1 MLLTAAA
8 LLVKAHWDITWSKT
22 RASFEAKKNGYYFS
36 FNMSDDGKA
45 LIASNIL
52 EEKATDNDVEG
63 FLETIGM
70 LSV

>member
-1 MLLTAAA
+1 MLVEAEA
-8 LLVKAHWDITWSKT
+8 LLKKAGWKIDWSKT
-22 RASFEAKKNGYYFS
+22 RTFFEASKKGYYFS

-52 EEKATDNDVEG
+52 EEKATDNDVKG